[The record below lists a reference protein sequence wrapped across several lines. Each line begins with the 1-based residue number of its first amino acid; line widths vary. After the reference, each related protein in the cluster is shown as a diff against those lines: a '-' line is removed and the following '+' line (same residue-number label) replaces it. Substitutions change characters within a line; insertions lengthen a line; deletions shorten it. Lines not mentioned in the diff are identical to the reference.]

1 MFSMVQNWRGAP
13 SSCSASKSS
22 SAKPGGDG
30 KAIVGVNFA
39 SVVGAGVDGPAA
51 SS

>member
-1 MFSMVQNWRGAP
+1 MVQNQRGAS

-22 SAKPGGDG
+22 STLLSGD
-30 KAIVGVNFA
+30 ANVIVAADVA
-39 SVVGAGVDGPAA
+39 SGVGAGVDGSAT